1 MNTKILQKFDK
12 IYKTKTLLPFY
23 VKNNELKEIM
33 K

>member
-1 MNTKILQKFDK
+1 MNKKLLQKFDK
-12 IYKTKTLLPFY
+12 IYKTKTLLRFY